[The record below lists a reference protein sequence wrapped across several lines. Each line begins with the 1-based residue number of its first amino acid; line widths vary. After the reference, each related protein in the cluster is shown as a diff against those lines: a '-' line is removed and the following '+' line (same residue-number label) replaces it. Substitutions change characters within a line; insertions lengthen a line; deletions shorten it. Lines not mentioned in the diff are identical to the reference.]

1 VLLRYFGLALTT
13 VALDQLTKPWIQ
25 RTLAVADTKPL
36 MGGLVYLTH
45 AQNPG
50 GAFGLLANQNWLFF
64 AVMALLVVLVFKL
77 VYPMTKRSPLLCYGL
92 SFGLAGAV
100 GNLIDRL
107 RVGRVI
113 DFIDVGFWPVFNVA
127 DGAIVIGVA
136 LLFWELLGGRA
147 VK

>member
-1 VLLRYFGLALTT
+1 VRYLGLGFGI
-13 VALDQLTKPWIQ
+13 VAVDQLTKLWIQ
-25 RTLAVADTKPL
+25 RHVALGDARPL
-36 MGGLVYLTH
+36 LGGLVYLTH

-50 GAFGLLANQNWLFF
+50 GAFGLFPHQNWLFF
-64 AVMALLVVLVFKL
+64 GVMVLLVVLVVKL
-77 VYPMTKRSPLLCYGL
+77 VYPMTKRSPLLCCGL
-92 SFGLAGAV
+92 SLGLAGAV

-147 VK
+147 AK